1 MGQMA
6 SDGIEC
12 QRRRLFCQWFKFTV
26 RNEPQFDQSLEPVA
40 DTENQSVSYME
51 KFFHSLHEFCVAEYG
66 RNKLAASIRFI
77 PCGKAA
83 GKHDNL

>member
-12 QRRRLFCQWFKFTV
+12 QRWSLFCQRLKFTV
-26 RNEPQFDQSLEPVA
+26 RNEPQFDQSLESVA

-51 KFFHSLHEFCVAEYG
+51 KLFHSLHEFCVAEYG